1 MSVSCKCCVLSGGV
15 FSMGQSLVQRS
26 PNECCVYQCDCEAST
41 MRRPWLTRTF
51 GDMKIKYQS

>member
-26 PNECCVYQCDCEAST
+26 PTECSEYERGCEALT
-41 MRRPWLTRTF
+41 MRRPWLTRSF
-51 GDMKIKYQS
+51 GDMEYQS